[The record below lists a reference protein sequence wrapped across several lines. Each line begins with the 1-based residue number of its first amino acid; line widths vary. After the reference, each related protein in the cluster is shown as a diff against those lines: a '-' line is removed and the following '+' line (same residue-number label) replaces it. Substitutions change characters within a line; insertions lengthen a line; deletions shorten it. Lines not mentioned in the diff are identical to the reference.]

1 MIPVEQTCPK
11 CRGRFVGSDVVGFP
25 CPSCMEMD
33 DQTLA
38 DVLAAMNQMYYQEE
52 EDYDRPRTD

>member
-1 MIPVEQTCPK
+1 
-11 CRGRFVGSDVVGFP
+11 
-25 CPSCMEMD
+25 MEMD